1 MLLMMMM
8 MMMMLSHSAVVYN
21 YVLGISLSA
30 RGLEFEAGRRYV
42 LMMMMMMCGNHQQPE
57 QETYQH
63 WTRIQLLLQSS

>member
-1 MLLMMMM
+1 MM

-30 RGLEFEAGRRYV
+30 RGLEFEAGHRYV
-42 LMMMMMMCGNHQQPE
+42 MMMMMYGNPQQSE

-63 WTRIQLLLQSS
+63 WTLIRLKSSLEPLL